1 LRGYAYTSSFAN
13 NGQSFAGLSAN
24 SLFYNGTT
32 AVAMLLG
39 RFGLAI
45 PALALAGLF
54 AKQTSRP
61 MTAGKLQTDTLLF
74 ATVIIG
80 TALIVVALTY
90 LPLMALGPIIEQL
103 HL

>member
-1 LRGYAYTSSFAN
+1 MAN
-13 NGQSFAGLSAN
+13 NGQTFGGLSAN
-24 SLFYNGTT
+24 SPFYNITT
-32 AVAMLLG
+32 AVAMLMG

-54 AKQTSRP
+54 AKQIKKPETP
-61 MTAGKLQTDTLLF
+61 GKFRTDSLLF

-90 LPLMALGPIIEQL
+90 FPALALGPIVEHL
-103 HL
+103 HLVAGT

>member
-1 LRGYAYTSSFAN
+1 MSSPR
-13 NGQSFAGLSAN
+13 QQPSQPISPDSFN

-32 AVAMLLG
+32 VITMLLG

-61 MTAGKLQTDTLLF
+61 MTGGKLKTDTLLF
-74 ATVIIG
+74 ASVIVG

-90 LPLMALGPIIEQL
+90 LPAVALGPIIEQL
-103 HL
+103 RL